1 MAKIQFYPYDLDY
14 KEVDNNSVVYLF
26 GRSSKGKRITVID
39 DTFIPYFLVKSK
51 QEGDF
56 DNLMTKIGKLKLEED
71 QKSFSGVEKQ
81 INYEVLKTENI
92 TKKSSG
98 KEINLIKVY
107 VNNYKAISKISKIVQ
122 EWDSIKQIYEHDI
135 PFLRRYLVDKGIT
148 PITLVEVEGEF
159 IAQKSRGEVFKAKS
173 IKQFSEDAIKEPRM
187 LGFDIETYNPD
198 GKAIE
203 PDKYPIIMVS
213 FYGKDYEKVITWK
226 KFKTNEKYIEFV
238 DSEVELIEKIKE
250 VIEHYKPEALVGY
263 FSDGFDLPYIE
274 TRAKKYKI
282 KLDLGLDYSNLS
294 INGRDKTDAKIK
306 GIMHLDIFSFI
317 RRVISRTMKTE
328 RYDLSSVSE
337 ELLGEKK
344 IDVDLER
351 LSDVWDNKPK
361 ELEIYCKYNL
371 KDSILV
377 YNLAKKVMP
386 NMLEL
391 VKIVGMLPYKVA
403 RMGFS
408 QLVESYLLNQSY
420 IFNELIPSRPNHED
434 IKQRRMI
441 TYKGAFVYEPKAG
454 MYENIAILDYR
465 SLYPTIISSHNISPE
480 TLDCTCCGG
489 KKTPDE
495 KYWFC
500 EKKKGF
506 IPLVVD
512 DLITRR
518 MRIKEMIAKKDKKDA
533 VLAARSEALKV
544 LANSLY
550 GYYGFFGA
558 RWYCMECAKS
568 ITAWGRYYIHNV
580 IDKAEK
586 AGFKVIYSDTDSVFL
601 LMGNLNKKDIDK
613 FISQINV
620 ELPGLM
626 ELEYEGLYTSGIFV
640 SMKGKETGAKKK
652 YAMISEDG
660 TLKITGFET
669 VRRNWSLVAKNV
681 QKKILEMILKEKDV
695 EKALKY
701 VKKIIDELRKNKVGI
716 EKVMISTQLKKN
728 VEDYIQIGPHVAVA
742 KRMKGKGIDVGAGS
756 MIRYVIMKGKGM
768 IRDRARMVE
777 EIGNEKYDSDYYINH
792 QVVPAVESI
801 FSVFNIKK
809 EDIASEKEQ
818 SGLSDFF

>member
-1 MAKIQFYPYDLDY
+1 MVKIQFYPYDMNY
-14 KEVDNNSVVYLF
+14 KDVNDRSVVYLF
-26 GRSSKGKRITVID
+26 GRASNGKRITVID
-39 DTFIPYFLVKSK
+39 DTFSPYFLVQPKREEDIES
-51 QEGDF
+51 
-56 DNLMTKIGKLKLEED
+56 LMAKIEKLKLEEED
-71 QKSFSGVEKQ
+71 KDKC
-81 INYEVLKTENI
+81 EVLETKSV
-92 TKKSSG
+92 TKKLLG
-98 KEINLIKVY
+98 KETNLIKIY
-107 VNNYKAISKISKIVQ
+107 VNVHKAISKISKIIQ
-122 EWDSIKQIYEHDI
+122 EWDAVKELHESDV
-135 PFLRRYLVDKGIT
+135 PFLRRYLVDNEIT
-148 PITLVEVEGEF
+148 PITLVEAEGEF
-159 IAQKSRGEVFKAKS
+159 VNQKSRVDVFKAEN

-187 LGFDIETYNPD
+187 LGFDIETYNPA
-198 GKAIE
+198 GKGIE
-203 PDKYPIIMVS
+203 PEKYPIIMVS
-213 FYGKDYEKVITWK
+213 FYSKDYEKVITWK

-238 DSEVELIEKIKE
+238 DSEVELIEKIKKI
-250 VIEHYKPEALVGY
+250 IEYYKPEVLVGY

-294 INGRDKTDAKIK
+294 INWRDRTDAKIN
-306 GIMHLDIFSFI
+306 GIIHLDIFSFV
-317 RRVISRTMKTE
+317 RRVVSRTMATDK
-328 RYDLSSVSE
+328 YDLGSVSE

-344 IDVDLER
+344 VDVDLER
-351 LSDVWDNKPK
+351 LSDIWDNKPK

-371 KDSILV
+371 TDSILA
-377 YNLAKKVMP
+377 YDLAKKLMP
-386 NMLEL
+386 NILEL
-391 VKIVGMLPYKVA
+391 VKIVGMLPYKVV

-408 QLVESYLLNQSY
+408 QLVESYLLNQSKG
-420 IFNELIPSRPNHED
+420 FNEVILNRPNHD
-434 IKQRRMI
+434 DVKQRRML

-454 MYENIAILDYR
+454 MYENITVLDYR

-480 TLDCTCCGG
+480 TLDCKCCGG

-518 MRIKEMIAKKDKKDA
+518 MRIKEMIAKKGKTDA

-601 LMGNLNKKDIDK
+601 LMGDLGKKDVDK
-613 FISQINV
+613 FISKINV

-640 SMKGKETGAKKK
+640 SMKGKDVGAKKK
-652 YAMISEDG
+652 YALLSDKG
-660 TLKITGFET
+660 NLKITGFET
-669 VRRNWSLVAKNV
+669 VRRNWSAVAKNV
-681 QKKILEMILKEKDV
+681 QKKVIELVLKEKDV

-701 VKKIIDELRKNKVGI
+701 VQKMIDKLRKNEIVV
-716 EKVMISTQLKKN
+716 EDVTISTQLKKD
-728 VEDYIQIGPHVAVA
+728 VDEYVQIGPHVAVA
-742 KRMKGKGIDVGAGS
+742 KRMKGKGIGVGAGS
-756 MIRYVIMKGKGM
+756 TIRYVVMKGKGM

-777 EIGNEKYDSDYYINH
+777 EVSGEKYDADYYVNN

-801 FSVFNIKK
+801 FSVFGYKRS
-809 EDIASEKEQ
+809 DIISEKEQ
-818 SGLSDFF
+818 SGLGEFF